1 MLEFAWYRAALST
14 TPAFQHDTHP
24 LEPRT
29 GVLCLH
35 GFTGTT
41 FDVETL
47 AAHLTREGHAVSAP
61 LLPGHGRDVAALAHT
76 TADAWLDAAHAELRA
91 LCARTG
97 RRVAIAGTSMG
108 ALLALR
114 LARTHADD
122 VAALVLMATP
132 LRLRPLERH
141 GIAALSRLA
150 DALGVP
156 GPAIPKAGGVDAA
169 DPAVRAAAPS
179 TPAYPLSALS
189 ELLALSDRAAT
200 DLPHITTPAL
210 VVHGRLD
217 RTVPIAVS
225 EDVARTLGGPVERL
239 WLDRSGHL
247 VAADHDRAAVAAAV
261 SGFLSRQARWTRAQ
275 ARA

>member
-1 MLEFAWYRAALST
+1 M
-14 TPAFQHDTHP
+14 
-24 LEPRT
+24 T

-41 FDVETL
+41 FDVEVL
-47 AAHLTREGHAVSAP
+47 ASHLTREGHAVSAP
-61 LLPGHGRDVAALAHT
+61 LLPGHGRDVAALAQT
-76 TADAWLDAAHAELRA
+76 SADQWLDAASDALRA
-91 LCARTG
+91 LCDRTG
-97 RRVAIAGTSMG
+97 GRVAIAGTSMG

-114 LARTHADD
+114 LARTYTEN

-141 GIAALSRLA
+141 GIAALARIA

-156 GPAIPKAGGVDAA
+156 GPAIPKTGGVDAA
-169 DPAVRAAAPS
+169 DPEIRAAAPS
-179 TPAYPLSALS
+179 TPAYPLSALA
-189 ELLALSDRAAT
+189 ELLALSDRAAS
-200 DLPHITTPAL
+200 DLAHIDTPAL

-225 EDVARTLGGPVERL
+225 EELADALRGPVERL
-239 WLDRSGHL
+239 WLERSGHL

-261 SGFLSRQARWTRAQ
+261 SGFLERQARWTRNAP
-275 ARA
+275 AL